1 MKQQKS
7 KKLWNETVPLNRA
20 VERFTVGHDRQLDL
34 HLARWDV
41 IGSLAHARM
50 LFEVGLLSK
59 TDWQAIYR
67 GLLQILETIDSG
79 RFKIEPQVEDVHSQ
93 VELLLGEA
101 GKRLHLGR
109 SRNDQVL
116 VDLKLFTRQQIK
128 EIVQNCEQL
137 FEQFIAG
144 SEKHRQVFIPGYTHL
159 QVAMPSSIGLWL
171 GAYAES
177 LVDDLVVLR
186 AAYQLVNSNPLG
198 SAAGYGSTFPL
209 DRERTTELL
218 GFDQL
223 NVNALYAQ
231 MGRGKMER
239 VVAQALAGLAE
250 TLSRFAMD
258 AVLFQSQNFGFIHF
272 PPSITTGSSIMPH
285 KKNPDVFE
293 ILRARCNRLKSLPNE
308 IQMLTTNLPSGY
320 HRDLQLVKERYIPA
334 LLEINECLNILTIV
348 LPEMQVRKEV
358 IEEERY
364 QYAFS
369 VEAVNHLVQNGMSF
383 RDAYREVGRSIEQGT
398 FQKPQQLRYTHVG
411 SPGNLRNDLIRAKM
425 QAVVAR
431 FNFEKWERA
440 IEALLSDSGL
450 TKG

>member
-1 MKQQKS
+1 MNQQKT
-7 KKLWNETVPLNRA
+7 KKLWNQTVPLNEA
-20 VERFTVGHDRQLDL
+20 VEKFTVGNDRQLDL

-50 LFEVGLLSK
+50 LLEVGLLK
-59 TDWQAIYR
+59 KADWQAIHQ
-67 GLLQILETIDSG
+67 GLLQILKAVDSG
-79 RFKIEPQVEDVHSQ
+79 RFKIDDGVEDVHSQ

-177 LVDDLVVLR
+177 LVDDLVLLH

-209 DRERTTELL
+209 DRQRTTELL

-239 VVAQALAGLAE
+239 AVAQAIAGLAE
-250 TLSRFAMD
+250 TLSRFATD

-272 PPSITTGSSIMPH
+272 PASITTGSSIMPH

-293 ILRARCNRLKSLPNE
+293 VLRARCNRLKSLPNE

-334 LLEINECLNILTIV
+334 LLEINECLSILKLV
-348 LPEMQVRKEV
+348 LPEMRVRTDVIKE
-358 IEEERY
+358 EKY
-364 QYAFS
+364 KYAFS
-369 VEAVNHLVQNGMSF
+369 VEAVNHLVQKGVPF
-383 RDAYREVGRSIEQGT
+383 RDAYRQVAQSIEEGR
-398 FQKPQQLRYTHVG
+398 FKKPQNLQYTHVG
-411 SPGNLRNDLIRAKM
+411 SPENLRNDLIRAKM
-425 QAVVAR
+425 QAVGAR
-431 FNFEKWERA
+431 FNFKKWESA
-440 IEALLSDSGL
+440 IEALLSD
-450 TKG
+450 